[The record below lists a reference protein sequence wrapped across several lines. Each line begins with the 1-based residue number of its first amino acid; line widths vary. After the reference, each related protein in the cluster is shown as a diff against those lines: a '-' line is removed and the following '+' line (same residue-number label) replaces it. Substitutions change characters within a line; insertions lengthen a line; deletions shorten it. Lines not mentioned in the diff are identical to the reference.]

1 MKLGTDRINPVLLRA
16 AFYDGYA
23 FEVRDMAQRTVY
35 DYEFEYFV
43 RSDGG
48 VVVNGAYVRF
58 EAGDMNV
65 RRPGQVVR
73 GVGPYA
79 CYIACVDMAGN
90 QARRDAYLFGTR
102 EEAQP
107 AYENPLLDR
116 LPGRIS
122 VRDRAKAEELMARL
136 KLDSS
141 LPGDLRALDAKAA
154 LMELI
159 RMLAFEAEE
168 AERPRVPSVAD
179 AIAHISDRYAE
190 PIAIGA
196 LVKASGMSRAAFF
209 AAFKRDTGVTPLQ
222 MITDL
227 RMEKAR
233 LFLRLSGFPIA
244 EVGRVCGYQDNAYFT
259 RVFTR
264 QAGMTPT
271 DYRKAGS

>member
-1 MKLGTDRINPVLLRA
+1 MLLRA